1 MFISS
6 SLMMASFCWVLMA
19 VSVVVVQS
27 QMTFSDGWGKRSVML
42 KEVHHRS
49 APESEG
55 RIPVAEVATESQ
67 LEADKAIVNAAL
79 DVCHTAYS
87 QSLVQLHQQIM
98 TMYESYQKCQ
108 DRAVLSRPNLRN

>member
-1 MFISS
+1 MPSS
-6 SLMMASFCWVLMA
+6 SFTLVMWTSICWVLACVLM
-19 VSVVVVQS
+19 VNS

-49 APESEG
+49 AGPE
-55 RIPVAEVATESQ
+55 ATFTENGESQ
-67 LEADKAIVNAAL
+67 IEADKAIVNAAL

-108 DRAVLSRPNLRN
+108 DRAVLSRSNLRN